1 MSHAYLRPP
10 MTEASGTMSDVRR
23 WSVALGVAL
32 ACLLLSVGASSSD
45 ARATST
51 QWNAPVLLSS
61 IETTV
66 QPSAVVLPAPKSVV
80 QAFSSYA
87 VVGLQTIL
95 ITALLCYA
103 VLQRRRAT
111 AVPHLQRVVRLR
123 GPPILATS

>member
-1 MSHAYLRPP
+1 M
-10 MTEASGTMSDVRR
+10 RR
-23 WSVALGVAL
+23 WSVALGLAL
-32 ACLLLSVGASSSD
+32 TCLLLSVGASSPD

-51 QWNAPVLLSS
+51 KWNAPILLSS

-80 QAFSSYA
+80 RAFGSYA
-87 VVGLQTIL
+87 VVGLRTII

-111 AVPHLQRVVRLR
+111 AVPHLQCVVRPR